1 MDKHFILGVHI
12 TNRMQKAG
20 EVQKIFSEYG
30 CNIRTRL
37 GLHEASD
44 QVCSPAGVI
53 LLELVGEEA
62 TCEELAVRVAE
73 IPGVEVKRMLFE
85 HP

>member
-1 MDKHFILGVHI
+1 MTKHFILGVHI
-12 TNRMQKAG
+12 TNRLQKAG

-37 GLHEASD
+37 GLHEAND

-62 TCEELAVRVAE
+62 ECEELAAKVAAV
-73 IPGVEVKRMLFE
+73 PGVEVQRMVF
-85 HP
+85 HHS

>member
-20 EVQKIFSEYG
+20 EVQKILTEYG
-30 CNIRTRL
+30 CNVRTRL
-37 GLHEASD
+37 GLHQADD
-44 QVCSPAGVI
+44 QMCSPAGVI

-62 TCEELAVRVAE
+62 VCEELAARVAE
-73 IPGVEVKRMLFE
+73 IPGVEVQRMIFT